1 MNKCKMGCQRAVS
14 PGLTR
19 RGNKWSTCCRKCTTT
34 NSESHDHHC
43 IKRNKKYLKKMQ
55 QWICS
60 YCTLSNNVSF
70 KSCELCNHAR
80 EPNNIGNGFEE
91 KSNNIANGVQKSN
104 NIGNGRNKKFKTK
117 SIFSRPPNNNNKL
130 NTNDSSDTDCKMI
143 DVLAVKHFEELY
155 CQTIPKPL
163 IPLVKNYPWGNDIDI
178 LQIGEIENMTES
190 KLRKVI
196 NDKTSGEKI
205 KYSNKMQQFLRDATS
220 GEKKNVMVGIL
231 YKYICELYQKKGFI
245 IFNAIKNAFIFNELK
260 PKCSAYAGSSTVLN
274 KKYKDNNSGEA
285 GIYSLRRQQNR
296 LNTEIEN
303 FKHKCKLITCDGET
317 KEINGYNP
325 FLLAIRM
332 YGGEA
337 FTCHYVNHSYDWNKN
352 NIKIYEQALIDD
364 EQVLNGC
371 VYGNYISYGLN
382 LLRAYGSAKDIK
394 RNKKKRKIR
403 NLKRMRK
410 SFNEMEKGKTYYLCL
425 RCEVQG

>member
-60 YCTLSNNVSF
+60 YCTLSLLSEPMDFFTNLWFVF
-70 KSCELCNHAR
+70 K
-80 EPNNIGNGFEE
+80 
-91 KSNNIANGVQKSN
+91 
-104 NIGNGRNKKFKTK
+104 
-117 SIFSRPPNNNNKL
+117 IFVI
-130 NTNDSSDTDCKMI
+130 C
-143 DVLAVKHFEELY
+143 VL
-155 CQTIPKPL
+155 
-163 IPLVKNYPWGNDIDI
+163 
-178 LQIGEIENMTES
+178 
-190 KLRKVI
+190 
-196 NDKTSGEKI
+196 
-205 KYSNKMQQFLRDATS
+205 
-220 GEKKNVMVGIL
+220 
-231 YKYICELYQKKGFI
+231 I
-245 IFNAIKNAFIFNELK
+245 IYL
-260 PKCSAYAGSSTVLN
+260 
-274 KKYKDNNSGEA
+274 D
-285 GIYSLRRQQNR
+285 
-296 LNTEIEN
+296 